1 VFLVI
6 GIGLAIFIL
15 PEAWGPAAVAL
26 GAAIEITETAI
37 SVWWS
42 RRGRIKVGPET
53 LIGASAIVTTAC
65 RPDGRVRIRGDSWAA
80 TCQAGADPGQR
91 VRVVARDGL
100 RLVVEL
106 SGD

>member
-6 GIGLAIFIL
+6 AIGLAIFVL
-15 PEAWGPAAVAL
+15 PEAWGPPAIAL
-26 GAAIEITETAI
+26 GAAIEITETAV

-53 LIGASAIVTTAC
+53 LIGASATVVVAC

-80 TCQAGADPGQR
+80 TCEMGADPGQR

-100 RLVVEL
+100 RLVVEP
-106 SGD
+106 SVD